1 MEFEEWLNQP
11 STRRAIGIALILS
24 VAYLLTVLGYFAPE
38 SPLQNWQEFIEFLF
52 SPETAGLGWYFF
64 GGYVLYLGIPLVLLL
79 RFSLLIPF
87 LLVVLEQARWLASN
101 PTTHELGAPLSVLIW
116 PVPLVLLLILAWV
129 EYKIHVGL
137 GLPVQPLI
145 SG

>member
-1 MEFEEWLNQP
+1 MQVEKWLNQS

-24 VAYLLTVLGYFAPE
+24 AAYLLTVLGYFAPE
-38 SPLQNWQEFIEFLF
+38 SPLQGWQRLIEIVF

-79 RFSLLIPF
+79 RFSLLVPL
-87 LLVVLEQARWLASN
+87 LLVVLEQVWWLASN
-101 PTTHELGAPLSVLIW
+101 PTTHELGAPLSVLFW
-116 PVPLVLLLILAWV
+116 PVPVAILLVLAWV
-129 EYKIHVGL
+129 EYKIHVSL
-137 GLPVQPLI
+137 GLPVQPL